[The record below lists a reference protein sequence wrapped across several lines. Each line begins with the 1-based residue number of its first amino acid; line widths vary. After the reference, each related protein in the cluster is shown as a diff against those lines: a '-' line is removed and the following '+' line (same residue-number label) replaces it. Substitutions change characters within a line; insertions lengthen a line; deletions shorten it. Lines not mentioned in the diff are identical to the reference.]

1 MRATGSVRHSRRALL
16 YTPDSVSKFLCS
28 SLSMTFGR
36 PSMIPENYLRLELP
50 AITLQVVGQTPQPT
64 ATPQKDAM
72 FYTATL

>member
-1 MRATGSVRHSRRALL
+1 MHITRSVR
-16 YTPDSVSKFLCS
+16 YSKFTVSFPSRSMSESLLS

-50 AITLQVVGQTPQPT
+50 VITLQVVGQARQPT
-64 ATPQKDAM
+64 TTTQKDGM